1 MTKHEL
7 CDKFLQHFGSSHIVE
22 LMYIETGFLFDI
34 VGLNSIVP
42 FSRYVKHEI
51 NDSVV
56 LVMSDVDNPIVNI
69 VFMDDYVT
77 VGFDEMFNGQ
87 DKMVIFDLT
96 KMIRRAT

>member
-22 LMYIETGFLFDI
+22 LMYIKTGFLFDI

-69 VFMDDYVT
+69 VFMDDYAT

-87 DKMVIFDLT
+87 DKLVIFDLT

>member
-42 FSRYVKHEI
+42 FSGYVKHEI
-51 NDSVV
+51 DDSIV
-56 LVMSDVDNPIVNI
+56 LVLNDIDNPVVNI

-77 VGFDEMFNGQ
+77 VGFDEIFNGQ

>member
-22 LMYIETGFLFDI
+22 LMYVETGFLFDI

-42 FSRYVKHEI
+42 FARYVKHEI
-51 NDSVV
+51 NDSIV
-56 LVMSDVDNPIVNI
+56 LVLDDIDNPIVNI

-96 KMIRRAT
+96 KMIRRTT

>member
-1 MTKHEL
+1 MTKYEL
-7 CDKFLQHFGSSHIVE
+7 YDKFLQYFGSSHIIE

-34 VGLNSIVP
+34 VGLNSIVL
-42 FSRYVKHEI
+42 FARYVKHEI
-51 NDSVV
+51 NDSIV
-56 LVMSDVDNPIVNI
+56 LVLDDIDNPIVNI

-96 KMIRRAT
+96 KMIRRTT

>member
-69 VFMDDYVT
+69 VFMDDYAT

>member
-7 CDKFLQHFGSSHIVE
+7 CDKFLQHSGSSHIVE

-87 DKMVIFDLT
+87 DKMAIFDLT

>member
-1 MTKHEL
+1 MTKYEL
-7 CDKFLQHFGSSHIVE
+7 YDAFIREYGSSHIAE

-42 FSRYVKHEI
+42 FSRYVKYEI

-56 LVMSDVDNPIVNI
+56 LVLNDIDNPIVNI

-96 KMIRRAT
+96 KMIRRTT